1 MFIFFLHAI
10 SVSRHL
16 LAAFEKWGIRKW
28 AGRTYG
34 HSRALWRFR
43 FFLRSHFWL
52 RRTEA
57 SQWESLKNLDV
68 TFINLDSRP
77 DRAAAIQEE
86 FSRLRLPPPRRFGA
100 VSSDNAMLGAA
111 TSHYEAIK
119 QASLRAGARPI
130 MVCEDDLQFLCD
142 RETLEEIYSE
152 FMGNPLVDVLC
163 LAFIIKNT
171 TRMTAGEPVEVGP
184 NLLISNEIITQ
195 ACYVL
200 KPRAIATV
208 LASLDGSRILLG
220 RGLPWRYAAGDVL
233 WQRVQQGKLFFAV
246 PKVRTSR
253 QREGFSDIWQ
263 SYKSLKNGGESS
275 T

>member
-1 MFIFFLHAI
+1 M
-10 SVSRHL
+10 
-16 LAAFEKWGIRKW
+16 
-28 AGRTYG
+28 
-34 HSRALWRFR
+34 
-43 FFLRSHFWL
+43 

-142 RETLEEIYSE
+142 RETLEEIYCE
-152 FMGNPLVDVLC
+152 FIKNHELDVLC
-163 LAFIIKNT
+163 LAFLVKNT
-171 TRMTAGEPVEVGP
+171 TRNRPSKPIVVST
-184 NLLISNEIITQ
+184 NLLSSNEIITQ
-195 ACYVL
+195 ACYIL
-200 KPRAIATV
+200 KPRAVPLV
-208 LASLDGSRILLG
+208 LGSLDMSRALLA
-220 RGLPWRYAAGDVL
+220 RGLPWHFAAGDVL
-233 WQRVQQGKLFFAV
+233 WQRVQQGKLFFAI
-246 PKVRTSR
+246 PAVRISR
-253 QREGFSDIWQ
+253 QRAGFSDIWQ
-263 SYKSLKNGGESS
+263 SYKSLKMEENPPRD
-275 T
+275 TF